1 MAKARLAIEH
11 IGVGKPLGAAQLAGG
26 GAWLLLSVGIAPA
39 CELLVLHRDL
49 DGRCADGDADRVVG
63 KLVGIDAVAL

>member
-26 GAWLLLSVGIAPA
+26 GAVVAVGGDSPSLRTACSAPA
-39 CELLVLHRDL
+39 IWM
-49 DGRCADGDADRVVG
+49 ADAPMVMPIVSSAN
-63 KLVGIDAVAL
+63 LSE